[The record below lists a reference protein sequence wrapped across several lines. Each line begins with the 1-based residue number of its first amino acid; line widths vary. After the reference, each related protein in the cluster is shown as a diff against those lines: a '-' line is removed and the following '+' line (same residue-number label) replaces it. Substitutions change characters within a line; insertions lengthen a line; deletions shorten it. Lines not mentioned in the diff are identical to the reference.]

1 MRKKAKVWSVLAGLR
16 ESERGSRQ
24 GKDSRKWLWPGS
36 DTRSASWSG
45 RTSLVK
51 GGPWLLTIV
60 LLCGLWLL
68 SACATADE
76 GPVAADE
83 LGASH
88 RGLVYVAIGASDSF
102 GFGTADPYADNWP
115 IDLAHKLGPSVHLV
129 NLGIPG
135 IHLHQ
140 ALNLELPIALDVHP
154 DIVTIW
160 LAVND
165 LADHVPVTAYA
176 RDLDLLLTRLQ
187 AGVPQARIAI
197 ANVPDLTLLPHFHY
211 YDQQWLS
218 DQIRLYN
225 AAIAESVRKH
235 HLILVDLSQQ
245 GYNLARHPEY
255 VSSDGLHPSVIGYI
269 ALADL
274 FYQALRRAGQ

>member
-1 MRKKAKVWSVLAGLR
+1 MKI
-16 ESERGSRQ
+16 
-24 GKDSRKWLWPGS
+24 
-36 DTRSASWSG
+36 
-45 RTSLVK
+45 SL
-51 GGPWLLTIV
+51 WLLV
-60 LLCGLWLL
+60 SLLCGLCLL
-68 SACATADE
+68 SAC
-76 GPVAADE
+76 GPMNEAPAAADE
-83 LGASH
+83 LGTLH

-135 IHLHQ
+135 VHLHQ
-140 ALNLELPIALDVHP
+140 ALRLELPIALDVHP

-165 LADHVPVTAYA
+165 LADQVPVTAYA

-187 AGVPQARIAI
+187 AGDPRARIAI
-197 ANVPDLTLLPHFHY
+197 ANVPDLTLLPHFRTF
-211 YDQQWLS
+211 DQQWLRS
-218 DQIRLYN
+218 QIQLYN
-225 AAIAESVRKH
+225 TAIADNVRKH

-245 GYNLARHPEY
+245 RYNLARHPEY
-255 VSSDGLHPSVIGYI
+255 VSDDGLHPSDIGYV

-274 FYQALRRAGQ
+274 FYQALR

>member
-1 MRKKAKVWSVLAGLR
+1 MRTKTKDWTPLAGASQLGPD
-16 ESERGSRQ
+16 SGK
-24 GKDSRKWLWPGS
+24 GKDSLQQPWPVAWSWRPG
-36 DTRSASWSG
+36 SWSG
-45 RTSLVK
+45 QFSWMKTSL
-51 GGPWLLTIV
+51 WLLV
-60 LLCGLWLL
+60 SLLCGLCLL
-68 SACATADE
+68 SAC
-76 GPVAADE
+76 GPTNEAPAAADE
-83 LGASH
+83 LGTLH

-140 ALNLELPIALDVHP
+140 ALRLELPIALDVHP

-165 LADHVPVTAYA
+165 LADRVPVTAYA

-187 AGVPQARIAI
+187 AGAPRARIAI
-197 ANVPDLTLLPHFHY
+197 ANVPDLTLLPHFRSF
-211 YDQQWLS
+211 DQDWLRS
-218 DQIRLYN
+218 QIQLYN
-225 AAIAESVRKH
+225 TAIADNVRKH

-245 GYNLARHPEY
+245 RYNLARHPEY
-255 VSSDGLHPSVIGYI
+255 VSDDGLHPSDIG
-269 ALADL
+269 
-274 FYQALRRAGQ
+274 